1 MGAVSDSL
9 ADFDDS
15 VREEVSNVGETIQ
28 NTGQAVIDTAVTPV
42 VEAVQKTYD
51 AFEKDPVGTS
61 LKIAATVSGDPTY
74 IMAANTAVNVAQGQ
88 DIGEALE
95 NAGKATAVTVLAQE
109 AGKYAVNEFGTP
121 AVEPIVDIEAGPT
134 PTIETAAPAPTSP
147 VTNTIIKS
155 GTQGATSA
163 ALQGKDPVEGATSGV
178 VSAGISSGVN
188 AGTGAVS
195 KEVSDADFERWSQ
208 EQAQNSYENA
218 PSPTE
223 LDVMAA
229 DNTVAVPPATTTTET
244 GPGYYNEATGE
255 FVSDPSGGL
264 QAPLDNTSGTNL
276 DSMKDYTYDTATNTW
291 TSPDGEVIT
300 LKDLSNAQTPLDTA
314 AVLPPPSE
322 VAPEAYNP
330 LNVKPALDY
339 VAKATLQKAAAD
351 KAAADRAAVVKAAQ
365 ANQTTSSNRANQTTS
380 SNNLLG
386 LLALLDT
393 KAPQAP
399 VQNNPN
405 DIKYFYDIMGSDILP
420 PTVQKTEKPVFNYA
434 EGGTIEDLIRM
445 LRS

>member
-1 MGAVSDSL
+1 MGAVSEAL

-15 VREEVSNVGETIQ
+15 VHEEVSNVGETIQ

-42 VEAVQKTYD
+42 VRAVQNTYD

-61 LKIAATVSGDPTY
+61 IKIAAAVSGDPYY
-74 IMAANTAVNVAQGQ
+74 IMAANTSVNVAQGQ
-88 DIGEALE
+88 PLDEALE
-95 NAGKATAVTVLAQE
+95 NAGKATATTVLAQE

-121 AVEPIVDIEAGPT
+121 TAEPIVDIEAGPT
-134 PTIETAAPAPTSP
+134 PTIEATPPAPP
-147 VTNTIIKS
+147 VISNKDIS
-155 GTQGATSA
+155 SAAQGATRA
-163 ALQGKDPVEGATSGV
+163 AIKGEDP
-178 VSAGISSGVN
+178 I
-188 AGTGAVS
+188 TGAVS
-195 KEVSDADFERWSQ
+195 GVASSNISSGINAGTSAASKEISDADFEKWSQ
-208 EQAQNSYENA
+208 EQAQNSYDNA

-223 LDVMAA
+223 LEVMAA

-255 FVSDPSGGL
+255 FVSDPNGGL
-264 QAPLDNTSGTNL
+264 QNPLDNTSGTNL
-276 DSMKDYTYDTATNTW
+276 DSMKDYKYDIATNTW
-291 TSPDGEVIT
+291 TSPDGEVIS
-300 LKDLSNAQTPLDTA
+300 LNDLSNTRTPLDTES
-314 AVLPPPSE
+314 VLPPSSVPE
-322 VAPEAYNP
+322 PEAYNP

-339 VAKATLQKAAAD
+339 AAKAALQKAAAD
-351 KAAADRAAVVKAAQ
+351 KAAADRAAAVKAAQ
-365 ANQTTSSNRANQTTS
+365 ANAGQTTQ

-420 PTVQKTEKPVFNYA
+420 PTVPKTEKPVFNYA

>member
-1 MGAVSDSL
+1 MGAVSEAL

-15 VREEVSNVGETIQ
+15 VHEEVSNVGETIQ

-42 VEAVQKTYD
+42 VKAVQNTYD

-61 LKIAATVSGDPTY
+61 LKIAAAASGNPY
-74 IMAANTAVNVAQGQ
+74 YMMAANTSVNIAQGQ
-88 DIGEALE
+88 DVGEALE
-95 NAGKATAVTVLAQE
+95 NGAKQTAITYGAQQAGQ
-109 AGKYAVNEFGTP
+109 YAVNEFGTP
-121 AVEPIVDIEAGPT
+121 VVEPMVDIEAGPT
-134 PTIETAAPAPTSP
+134 PTIETAAPAPAAP
-147 VTNTIIKS
+147 VTNTVIKA
-155 GTQGATSA
+155 GTEGATRA
-163 ALQGKDPVEGATSGV
+163 ALQGKDPVEGATSNI

-188 AGTGAVS
+188 AGTSAAS

-208 EQAQNSYENA
+208 EQAQKSYDNA

-223 LDVMAA
+223 LEVMAA

-255 FVSDPSGGL
+255 FIPSETGTV
-264 QAPLDNTSGTNL
+264 PLDNTSGTNL
-276 DSMKDYTYDTATNTW
+276 DSMKDYTYDPATNTW
-291 TSPDGEVIT
+291 TAPDGEVFT
-300 LKDLSNAQTPLDTA
+300 LNDLSNTRTPLDTSSIA
-314 AVLPPPSE
+314 PAE

-339 VAKATLQKAAAD
+339 AAKAMLQKAAAD
-351 KAAADRAAVVKAAQ
+351 KAAADRAAAAQ
-365 ANQTTSSNRANQTTS
+365 KAQTAAGQANKTTE
-380 SNNLLG
+380 SNNILG

-393 KAPQAP
+393 KAPQTP
-399 VQNNPN
+399 VQKEANN
-405 DIKYFYDIMGSDILP
+405 IKYFYDIMGNDILP
-420 PTVQKTEKPVFNYA
+420 PTPEKIENPVFDFA

>member
-28 NTGQAVIDTAVTPV
+28 DTGQAVVDNVAQPV
-42 VEAVQKTYD
+42 VKAVQNTYD

-61 LKIAATVSGDPTY
+61 LKIAAAASGNPY
-74 IMAANTAVNVAQGQ
+74 YMMAANTSVNIAQGQ
-88 DIGEALE
+88 DVDEALE
-95 NAGKATAVTVLAQE
+95 NGAKQTATTYIAQE
-109 AGKYAVNEFGTP
+109 AGKYAVSELGTP
-121 AVEPIVDIEAGPT
+121 TVDPIVDIEAGPT
-134 PTIETAAPAPTSP
+134 PTIETATPAPSAP

-155 GTQGATSA
+155 GAEGATSA
-163 ALQGKDPVEGATSGV
+163 ALQGKDPVEGATSNI
-178 VSAGISSGVN
+178 VSAGIRSGVN
-188 AGTGAVS
+188 AGTSAAS

-208 EQAQNSYENA
+208 EQAEKSYENA

-223 LDVMAA
+223 LEVMAA
-229 DNTVAVPPATTTTET
+229 DNTVALPPATTTTET

-255 FVSDPSGGL
+255 FIPSETGT
-264 QAPLDNTSGTNL
+264 APLDNTSGTNL

-291 TSPDGEVIT
+291 TSPDGEVIS
-300 LKDLSNAQTPLDTA
+300 LNDLSNTQTPLDTES
-314 AVLPPPSE
+314 VLPPPS
-322 VAPEAYNP
+322 VADPEAYNP

-339 VAKATLQKAAAD
+339 AAKAALQKAAAD
-351 KAAADRAAVVKAAQ
+351 KAAAARAAAAKAAQ
-365 ANQTTSSNRANQTTS
+365 ANKTTE
-380 SNNLLG
+380 SNNILG

-393 KAPQAP
+393 KAPQTP

-420 PTVQKTEKPVFNYA
+420 PTVPKTEKPVFNYA

>member
-28 NTGQAVIDTAVTPV
+28 DTGQAVVDNVAQPV
-42 VEAVQKTYD
+42 VKAVQNTYD

-61 LKIAATVSGDPTY
+61 LKIAAAASGNPY
-74 IMAANTAVNVAQGQ
+74 YMMAANTSVNIAQGQ
-88 DIGEALE
+88 DVDEALE
-95 NAGKATAVTVLAQE
+95 NGAKQTATTYVAQKAGQ
-109 AGKYAVNEFGTP
+109 YAVDEFGTP
-121 AVEPIVDIEAGPT
+121 TVEPMVDIEAGPT
-134 PTIETAAPAPTSP
+134 PTIETATPAPPTP
-147 VTNTIIKS
+147 AANTVIRS
-155 GTQGATSA
+155 GAEGATSA
-163 ALQGKDPVEGATSGV
+163 ALQGKDPVEGATSSIV
-178 VSAGISSGVN
+178 SSGIRSGIN
-188 AGTGAVS
+188 AGTSAAS

-208 EQAQNSYENA
+208 EQAQKSYENA

-223 LDVMAA
+223 LEVQAA
-229 DNTVAVPPATTTTET
+229 DNTVALPPATTTTET

-276 DSMKDYTYDTATNTW
+276 DSMKDYKYDTTTNTW
-291 TSPDGEVIT
+291 TSPDGEVVT
-300 LKDLSNAQTPLDTA
+300 LNDLSNTRTPLDTES
-314 AVLPPPSE
+314 VLPPPSVPE
-322 VAPEAYNP
+322 PEAYNP

-339 VAKATLQKAAAD
+339 VAKASLQKAAAD
-351 KAAADRAAVVKAAQ
+351 KAAADRAAAAQ
-365 ANQTTSSNRANQTTS
+365 AAQTNKTTE
-380 SNNLLG
+380 SNNILG

-399 VQNNPN
+399 VQKEANN
-405 DIKYFYDIMGSDILP
+405 IKYFYDIMGSDILP
-420 PTVQKTEKPVFNYA
+420 PTPEKIENPVFDFA

>member
-1 MGAVSDSL
+1 MGAVADAVSSVTESVSDAVS
-9 ADFDDS
+9 S
-15 VREEVSNVGETIQ
+15 VGDVIQ
-28 NTGQAVIDTAVTPV
+28 DTGQAVIDTAVTPV
-42 VEAVQKTYD
+42 VKAVQNTYD

-61 LKIAATVSGDPTY
+61 LKIAAVASGNPAY

-88 DIGEALE
+88 DINDALE
-95 NAGKATAVTVLAQE
+95 NAGKATATAYVAQQ
-109 AGKYAVNEFGTP
+109 AGEYAVNEFGTP

-134 PTIETAAPAPTSP
+134 PTIETAAPAPASP
-147 VTNTIIKS
+147 VTNSIIKS

-163 ALQGKDPVEGATSGV
+163 ALQGKDPVAGATSGV
-178 VSAGISSGVN
+178 VSAGIS
-188 AGTGAVS
+188 AGTGAGA
-195 KEVSDADFERWSQ
+195 KEISDADFERWSQ
-208 EQAQNSYENA
+208 EQAENSYDNA
-218 PSPTE
+218 RSPTE

-229 DNTVAVPPATTTTET
+229 DNTVAVPPVTTTTET

-255 FVSDPSGGL
+255 FIPSEYGT
-264 QAPLDNTSGTNL
+264 APLDDTSGTNL

-291 TSPDGEVIT
+291 TAPDGEVIS
-300 LKDLSNAQTPLDTA
+300 LNDLSNAQTPLDTES
-314 AVLPPPSE
+314 VLPPPS
-322 VAPEAYNP
+322 VADPEAYNP

-339 VAKATLQKAAAD
+339 AAKAMLQKAAAD
-351 KAAADRAAVVKAAQ
+351 KAAAARAAAAKAAQ
-365 ANQTTSSNRANQTTS
+365 AGKTTE

-420 PTVQKTEKPVFNYA
+420 PAPEKTEKPVFNYA

>member
-1 MGAVSDSL
+1 MGAVQEAVSD
-9 ADFDDS
+9 FTGS
-15 VREEVSNVGETIQ
+15 VSDAVSSVGETIQ
-28 NTGQAVIDTAVTPV
+28 DTGQAVVDSVVEPV
-42 VEAVQKTYD
+42 VKAVQNTYD
-51 AFEKDPVGTS
+51 AFEKDPVGTT
-61 LKIAATVSGDPTY
+61 LKLAAAASGDPTL
-74 IMAANTAVNVAQGQ
+74 IMATNTAVNVAQGQ
-88 DIGEALE
+88 DINDAVE
-95 NAGKATAVTVLAQE
+95 NAARTTAETLIVKE
-109 AGKYAVNEFGTP
+109 AGKYAMDEFGTP
-121 AVEPIVDIEAGPT
+121 TSEPIVDIEAGPT
-134 PTIETAAPAPTSP
+134 PTIETTAPAPSAP

-155 GTQGATSA
+155 GAEGATKA
-163 ALQGKDPVEGATSGV
+163 ALQGKDPIEGATSNIV
-178 VSAGISSGVN
+178 SSGVSSGIN
-188 AGTGAVS
+188 AGTSAVS
-195 KEVSDADFERWSQ
+195 KEVSDADFEKWSQ
-208 EQAQNSYENA
+208 EQAEKSYENA

-223 LDVMAA
+223 QDVLS
-229 DNTVAVPPATTTTET
+229 DPSVPINFPLSTPTTET

-291 TSPDGEVIT
+291 TAPDGEVIS
-300 LKDLSNAQTPLDTA
+300 LNDLSNTQTPLDTGS
-314 AVLPPPSE
+314 VLPPPS
-322 VAPEAYNP
+322 VAGPEAYNP

-339 VAKATLQKAAAD
+339 AAKAALQKAAAD
-351 KAAADRAAVVKAAQ
+351 KAAAARAAAARAAATKAAQ
-365 ANQTTSSNRANQTTS
+365 TGNTTE

-393 KAPQAP
+393 KAPQTP

-420 PTVQKTEKPVFNYA
+420 PTVPKTEKPVFNYA

>member
-15 VREEVSNVGETIQ
+15 VHEEVSNVGETIQ
-28 NTGQAVIDTAVTPV
+28 STGQAVIDTAVTPV
-42 VEAVQKTYD
+42 VEAVQNTYD

-61 LKIAATVSGDPTY
+61 IKIAAAVSGDPYY
-74 IMAANTAVNVAQGQ
+74 IMAANTSVNVAQGQ
-88 DIGEALE
+88 PLDEALE
-95 NAGKATAVTVLAQE
+95 NAGKATATTVLAQE

-121 AVEPIVDIEAGPT
+121 TVEPIVDIEAGPT
-134 PTIETAAPAPTSP
+134 PTIETSAPAPASP
-147 VTNTIIKS
+147 VTNSIIKS

-163 ALQGKDPVEGATSGV
+163 ALQGKDPVAGATSGV
-178 VSAGISSGVN
+178 ISAGVSAGTS
-188 AGTGAVS
+188 AGA
-195 KEVSDADFERWSQ
+195 KEISDADFEKWSQ
-208 EQAQNSYENA
+208 EQAQNSYDNA
-218 PSPTE
+218 RSPTE

-244 GPGYYNEATGE
+244 GPGYYNEATGQ
-255 FVSDPSGGL
+255 FVPSETGT
-264 QAPLDNTSGTNL
+264 APLDNTSGTNL
-276 DSMKDYTYDTATNTW
+276 DSMKDYKYDTATNTW

-300 LKDLSNAQTPLDTA
+300 LNDLSNTQTPLDTSSIA
-314 AVLPPPSE
+314 PAE
-322 VAPEAYNP
+322 GTPEAYDPINA
-330 LNVKPALDY
+330 KPALDFA
-339 VAKATLQKAAAD
+339 AKAAIQKAAAD
-351 KAAADRAAVVKAAQ
+351 KAAADRAAAAKAAQ
-365 ANQTTSSNRANQTTS
+365 ANQTTS

-393 KAPQAP
+393 KAPQTP

-405 DIKYFYDIMGSDILP
+405 DIKYFYDIMGNDILP
-420 PTVQKTEKPVFNYA
+420 PTPQKTEKPVFNYA

>member
-28 NTGQAVIDTAVTPV
+28 DTGQAVVDNVAQPV
-42 VEAVQKTYD
+42 VKAVQNTYD

-61 LKIAATVSGDPTY
+61 LKIAAAASGNPY
-74 IMAANTAVNVAQGQ
+74 YMMAANTSVNIAQGQ
-88 DIGEALE
+88 DVDEALE
-95 NAGKATAVTVLAQE
+95 NGAKQTATTYIAQE
-109 AGKYAVNEFGTP
+109 AGKYAVSELGTP
-121 AVEPIVDIEAGPT
+121 TVDPIVDIEAGPT
-134 PTIETAAPAPTSP
+134 PTIETAAPAPSAP

-155 GTQGATSA
+155 GAEGATSA
-163 ALQGKDPVEGATSGV
+163 ALQGKDPVEGATSNIV
-178 VSAGISSGVN
+178 SSGIRSGIN
-188 AGTGAVS
+188 AGTSAAS

-208 EQAQNSYENA
+208 EQAQKSYENA

-223 LDVMAA
+223 LEVQAA
-229 DNTVAVPPATTTTET
+229 DNTVALPPATTTTET

-255 FVSDPSGGL
+255 FVSDPSSGL
-264 QAPLDNTSGTNL
+264 QTPLDNTSGTNL
-276 DSMKDYTYDTATNTW
+276 DSMKDYKYDTTTNTW
-291 TSPDGEVIT
+291 TAPDGEVVT
-300 LKDLSNAQTPLDTA
+300 LNDLSNTRTPLDTG
-314 AVLPPPSE
+314 AVLPPPS
-322 VAPEAYNP
+322 VAEPEAYNP

-339 VAKATLQKAAAD
+339 AAKAALQKAAAD
-351 KAAADRAAVVKAAQ
+351 KAAADRAAAVKAAQ
-365 ANQTTSSNRANQTTS
+365 AGKTTE

-420 PTVQKTEKPVFNYA
+420 PTVPKTEKPVFNYA

>member
-28 NTGQAVIDTAVTPV
+28 DTGQAVVDNVAQPV
-42 VEAVQKTYD
+42 VKAVQNTYD

-61 LKIAATVSGDPTY
+61 LKIAAAASGNPY
-74 IMAANTAVNVAQGQ
+74 YMMAANTSVNIAQGQ
-88 DIGEALE
+88 DVDEALE
-95 NAGKATAVTVLAQE
+95 NGAKQTATTYVAQKAGQ
-109 AGKYAVNEFGTP
+109 YAVDEFGTP
-121 AVEPIVDIEAGPT
+121 TVEPMVDIEAGPT
-134 PTIETAAPAPTSP
+134 PTIETATPAPPTP
-147 VTNTIIKS
+147 AANTVIRS
-155 GTQGATSA
+155 GAEGATSA
-163 ALQGKDPVEGATSGV
+163 ALQGKDPVEGATSSI
-178 VSAGISSGVN
+178 VSAGIRSGVN
-188 AGTGAVS
+188 AGTSAAS
-195 KEVSDADFERWSQ
+195 KEVSDADFEKWSQ
-208 EQAQNSYENA
+208 EQAEKSYENA

-223 LDVMAA
+223 QDVLS
-229 DNTVAVPPATTTTET
+229 DPSVPINFPLSTPTTET

-255 FVSDPSGGL
+255 FVPDPSGGL

-276 DSMKDYTYDTATNTW
+276 DSMKDYKYDTATNTW

-300 LKDLSNAQTPLDTA
+300 LNDLSNAQTPLDTES
-314 AVLPPPSE
+314 VLPPPS
-322 VAPEAYNP
+322 VADPEAYNP

-339 VAKATLQKAAAD
+339 AAKAMLQKAAAD
-351 KAAADRAAVVKAAQ
+351 KAAADRAAAVQKAQTAAGQ
-365 ANQTTSSNRANQTTS
+365 ANKTTE
-380 SNNLLG
+380 SNNILG

-393 KAPQAP
+393 KAPQTP

-420 PTVQKTEKPVFNYA
+420 PTVPKTEKPVFNYA

>member
-28 NTGQAVIDTAVTPV
+28 DTGQAVVDNVAQPV
-42 VEAVQKTYD
+42 VKAVQNTYD

-61 LKIAATVSGDPTY
+61 LKIAAAASGNPY
-74 IMAANTAVNVAQGQ
+74 YMMAANTSVNIAQGQ
-88 DIGEALE
+88 DVDEALE
-95 NAGKATAVTVLAQE
+95 NGAKQTATTYIAQE
-109 AGKYAVNEFGTP
+109 AGKYAVSEFGTP
-121 AVEPIVDIEAGPT
+121 TAEPIVDIEAGPT
-134 PTIETAAPAPTSP
+134 PTIQTTPPAPSAP

-155 GTQGATSA
+155 GTEGATSA
-163 ALQGKDPVEGATSGV
+163 ALQGKDPVEGATSNI
-178 VSAGISSGVN
+178 VSSGIRSGVN
-188 AGTGAVS
+188 AGTSAAS

-208 EQAQNSYENA
+208 EQAEKSYDNA

-223 LDVMAA
+223 LEVMAA

-255 FVSDPSGGL
+255 FIPSETGT
-264 QAPLDNTSGTNL
+264 ATLDNTSGTNL
-276 DSMKDYTYDTATNTW
+276 DSMKDYTYDPATNTW
-291 TSPDGEVIT
+291 TAPDGEVVT
-300 LKDLSNAQTPLDTA
+300 LKDLSNTQTPLDTES
-314 AVLPPPSE
+314 VLPPPS
-322 VAPEAYNP
+322 VADPEAYNP

-339 VAKATLQKAAAD
+339 AAKAMLQKAAAD
-351 KAAADRAAVVKAAQ
+351 KAAADRAAAAKAAQ
-365 ANQTTSSNRANQTTS
+365 ANQTTS

-399 VQNNPN
+399 VQNNSN
-405 DIKYFYDIMGSDILP
+405 DIKYFYDIMGNEILP
-420 PTVQKTEKPVFNYA
+420 PAPEKTAKPVFDFA

>member
-28 NTGQAVIDTAVTPV
+28 DTGQAVVDNVAQPV
-42 VEAVQKTYD
+42 VKAVQNTYD

-61 LKIAATVSGDPTY
+61 LKIAAAASGNPY
-74 IMAANTAVNVAQGQ
+74 YMMAANTSVNIAQGQ
-88 DIGEALE
+88 DVDEALE
-95 NAGKATAVTVLAQE
+95 NGAKQTATTYIAQE
-109 AGKYAVNEFGTP
+109 AGKYAVSELGTP
-121 AVEPIVDIEAGPT
+121 TVDPIVDIEAGPT
-134 PTIETAAPAPTSP
+134 PTIETAAPAPSAP

-155 GTQGATSA
+155 GAEGATSA
-163 ALQGKDPVEGATSGV
+163 ALQGKDPVEGATSSIV
-178 VSAGISSGVN
+178 SSGIRSGIN
-188 AGTGAVS
+188 AGTSAAS

-208 EQAQNSYENA
+208 EQAQKSYENA

-223 LDVMAA
+223 LEVQAA
-229 DNTVAVPPATTTTET
+229 DNTVALPPATTTTET

-276 DSMKDYTYDTATNTW
+276 DSMKDYKYDTTTNTW
-291 TSPDGEVIT
+291 TAPDGEVVT
-300 LKDLSNAQTPLDTA
+300 LNDLSNTRTPLDTG
-314 AVLPPPSE
+314 AVLPPPS
-322 VAPEAYNP
+322 VAEPEAYNP

-339 VAKATLQKAAAD
+339 AAKAALQKAAAD
-351 KAAADRAAVVKAAQ
+351 KAAADRAAAAKAAQ
-365 ANQTTSSNRANQTTS
+365 ANQTTE
-380 SNNLLG
+380 SNNILG

-420 PTVQKTEKPVFNYA
+420 PTVPKTEKPVFNYA